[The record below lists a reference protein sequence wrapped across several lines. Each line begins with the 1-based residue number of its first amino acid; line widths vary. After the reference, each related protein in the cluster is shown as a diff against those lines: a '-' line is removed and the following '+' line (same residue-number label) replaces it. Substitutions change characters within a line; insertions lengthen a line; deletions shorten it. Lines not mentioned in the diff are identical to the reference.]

1 MKHSDE
7 RSKAKHR
14 PPTYR
19 PDIDG
24 LRALAVLPVV
34 LFHLGSSWFT
44 GGYVEVDI
52 FFVISGFL
60 ISGAIAREIEL
71 RQFSILAFYERRA
84 RRILPA
90 LFAMM
95 LAVTIAGYVIFMPDE
110 FRDMGAALAGVATF
124 SANILFWE
132 QVDYFN
138 RAVELK
144 PLLHTWSLSVEEQ
157 FYIFFPLLL
166 IVLSRT
172 RVANRRSFVLIL
184 LALSFGASVACLT
197 WAPEAN
203 YYLLPTRAWELL
215 IGSVVALGYVP
226 RHPESDACR
235 SDRDRR
241 PVDDRGIGDHA
252 RSR

>member
-1 MKHSDE
+1 M
-7 RSKAKHR
+7 
-14 PPTYR
+14 
-19 PDIDG
+19 
-24 LRALAVLPVV
+24 RALAVLPVV

-44 GGYVEVDI
+44 GGYVGVDI

-71 RQFSILAFYERRA
+71 RQFSILAFYAAETGA

-110 FRDMGAALAGVATF
+110 FRDMGAPLWPPATF
-124 SANILFWE
+124 LANILFWE

-138 RAVELK
+138 GAEKLK
-144 PLLHTWSLSVEEQ
+144 PRPHTWSLSVEEQ

-172 RVANRRSFVLIL
+172 RVANRH
-184 LALSFGASVACLT
+184 LSFLFFWPFPSVPASRV
-197 WAPEAN
+197 
-203 YYLLPTRAWELL
+203 
-215 IGSVVALGYVP
+215 
-226 RHPESDACR
+226 
-235 SDRDRR
+235 
-241 PVDDRGIGDHA
+241 
-252 RSR
+252 